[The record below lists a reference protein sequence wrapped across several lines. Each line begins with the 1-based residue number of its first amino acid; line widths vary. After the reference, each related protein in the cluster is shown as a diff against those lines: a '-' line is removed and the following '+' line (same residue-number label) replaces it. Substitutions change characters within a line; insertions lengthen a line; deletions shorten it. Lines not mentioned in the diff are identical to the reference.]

1 MKASLPGY
9 VTEARSLFESA
20 LDYTL
25 PVSKESRTGHETMFN
40 GINNEWNNVR
50 GSMQSRIEF
59 AGKGQTTAITTK
71 LKYMDAMINGPY
83 NIKVIDEA
91 KRENVNDFT
100 ETWGFA
106 SKTTTGII
114 PANIAGTVRDFA
126 RFPCWISVDGS
137 GDCRGSFGVGFML
150 LCYAEGMKRVD
161 PMMRTNDDFVFSFTG
176 ALHMRLSFGHTAKAA
191 QVASAI
197 ANLLD
202 DKDNDMTLA
211 PFTRQH
217 LRAIANSTK
226 DDMKANIEKSL
237 ADSFRPVF
245 NYNNPQ

>member
-1 MKASLPGY
+1 MKASLGGY
-9 VTEARSLFESA
+9 VTECRSLFESA

-25 PVSKESRTGHETMFN
+25 PVSPERLTSHTEMFK
-40 GINNEWNNVR
+40 GIDNDWNDARDNMMDVI
-50 GSMQSRIEF
+50 SKP
-59 AGKGQTTAITTK
+59 GKDRQTAITKK
-71 LKYMDAMINGPY
+71 LPFMEAMINGPN
-83 NIKVIDEA
+83 NIRVIIGT
-91 KRENVNDFT
+91 ENVNDIRA
-100 ETWGFA
+100 TWGFA
-106 SKTTTGII
+106 TKVNSGNI
-114 PANIAGTVRDFA
+114 PANIAATIRDFS

-150 LCYAEGMKRVD
+150 LCYAEDIKSAD

-176 ALHMRLSFGHTAKAA
+176 ALHMRLSFGYTAKAA
-191 QVASAI
+191 QVASMVAS
-197 ANLLD
+197 LLRD
-202 DKDNDMTLA
+202 ENVSLA

-226 DDMKANIEKSL
+226 DDMKANIVKSL